1 MKVRVPNYV
10 KVVLWIIFSLL
21 AFTGISALLNAASTV
36 ANIAGLLCILLYMV
50 ITLETKLSMSILL
63 SFRQLII
70 QHSLSMQRMVH
81 SLP

>member
-21 AFTGISALLNAASTV
+21 AFTGISAPLNAASTV

-50 ITLETKLSMSILL
+50 ITLETKLFTKITIKSNKNNE
-63 SFRQLII
+63 
-70 QHSLSMQRMVH
+70 
-81 SLP
+81 

>member
-10 KVVLWIIFSLL
+10 KVVLWIIFPLL

-50 ITLETKLSMSILL
+50 ITLETKLFTKITIKSNKNNE
-63 SFRQLII
+63 
-70 QHSLSMQRMVH
+70 
-81 SLP
+81 

>member
-10 KVVLWIIFSLL
+10 KVVLWIIFLLL

-50 ITLETKLSMSILL
+50 ITLETKLFTKITIKSNKNNE
-63 SFRQLII
+63 
-70 QHSLSMQRMVH
+70 
-81 SLP
+81 

>member
-21 AFTGISALLNAASTV
+21 AFTDISALLNAASTV

-50 ITLETKLSMSILL
+50 ITLETKLFTKITIKSNKNNE
-63 SFRQLII
+63 
-70 QHSLSMQRMVH
+70 
-81 SLP
+81 